1 MKILGR
7 VLAGALLL
15 AALWPELARY
25 RGERELRRGTD
36 GLRRALTASRTV
48 EEARP
53 ALERA
58 VASAIAAAQDLPGD
72 PRPRVL
78 AGSARLVAGRGR
90 DALDFYR
97 DALATG
103 ERAEIDLNIG
113 RAYAVAGQ
121 LPEAQATLLRALWI
135 SPALA
140 ASLPKPVAARL
151 RQEVARLRKEL
162 KAGRLTA
169 PPPLPE

>member
-1 MKILGR
+1 MKILAR
-7 VLAGALLL
+7 LLAGALLL
-15 AALWPELARY
+15 AALWPEFSRY
-25 RGERELRRGTD
+25 RGERELRSGTD
-36 GLRRALTASRTV
+36 ALRRALATSRTV
-48 EEARP
+48 EQARP
-53 ALERA
+53 ALERT
-58 VASAIAAAQDLPGD
+58 VASALIAARDLPWD

-113 RAYAVAGQ
+113 RAHAVAGQ

-140 ASLPKPVAARL
+140 ASLPEQAASRLREEIARL
-151 RQEVARLRKEL
+151 EKEL
-162 KAGRLTA
+162 KEGRLTA

>member
-1 MKILGR
+1 VKVLSR
-7 VLAGALLL
+7 VAAGAVLL
-15 AALWPELARY
+15 AALWPEVARY
-25 RGERELRRGTD
+25 RGERELRKGTD
-36 GLRRALTASRTV
+36 ELRRALATSPSV

-53 ALERA
+53 ALERTTA
-58 VASAIAAAQDLPGD
+58 FALAAARDLPGD

-78 AGSARLVAGRGR
+78 AGSARLVAGRGPE
-90 DALDFYR
+90 ALDFYR

-103 ERAEIDLNIG
+103 ERAEIDLNLG
-113 RAYAVAGQ
+113 RAHAVAGQ

-140 ASLPKPVAARL
+140 ASLPEQVSSRL
-151 RQEVARLRKEL
+151 RDEVARLEKEL
-162 KAGRLTA
+162 RSGLLTA

>member
-1 MKILGR
+1 MN
-7 VLAGALLL
+7 VLARIAAGGVLIALLS
-15 AALWPELARY
+15 PELARY
-25 RGERELRRGTD
+25 RGERELRNGTD
-36 GLRRALTASRTV
+36 ELRRALATSRSV
-48 EEARP
+48 EQARP
-53 ALERA
+53 ALERTISFA
-58 VASAIAAAQDLPGD
+58 LAAARDLPGD

-78 AGSARLVAGRGR
+78 AGSARLVGGRAPE
-90 DALDFYR
+90 ALDFYR

-113 RAYAVAGQ
+113 RAHAVAGE

-140 ASLPKPVAARL
+140 ASLPEQVSKRL
-151 RQEVARLRKEL
+151 REEVARLEKEL
-162 KAGRLTA
+162 SAGLLTG

>member
-1 MKILGR
+1 
-7 VLAGALLL
+7 VAVAALL
-15 AALWPELARY
+15 AALWPEIARY
-25 RGERELRRGTD
+25 RGERELRKGTD
-36 GLRRALTASRTV
+36 ELRRALATSRSV
-48 EEARP
+48 EQARP
-53 ALERA
+53 ALERTA
-58 VASAIAAAQDLPGD
+58 VFALAAARDLPAD

-90 DALDFYR
+90 EALDFYR

-103 ERAEIDLNIG
+103 ERAEIDLNLG
-113 RAYAVAGQ
+113 RAHAVSGQ

-140 ASLPKPVAARL
+140 ASLPEQVSGRL
-151 RQEVARLRKEL
+151 RDEVARLEKEL
-162 KAGRLTA
+162 RAGRLTA